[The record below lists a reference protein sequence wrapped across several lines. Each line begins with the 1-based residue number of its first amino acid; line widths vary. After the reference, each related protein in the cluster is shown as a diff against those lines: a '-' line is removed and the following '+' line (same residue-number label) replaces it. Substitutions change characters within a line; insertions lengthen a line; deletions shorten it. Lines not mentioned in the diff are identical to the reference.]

1 MPKGGLMKTYKIK
14 RVKDGKFA
22 NQSRFYG
29 STAWGQ
35 GQLFQQ
41 LKAAKSNM
49 TDLIYKR
56 ESNFPWGAKHES
68 TMTKAEIKSQP
79 KNWGTLQLI
88 EFSSELKDKD
98 LMETR
103 MKILMEA

>member
-1 MPKGGLMKTYKIK
+1 
-14 RVKDGKFA
+14 
-22 NQSRFYG
+22 
-29 STAWGQ
+29 
-35 GQLFQQ
+35 
-41 LKAAKSNM
+41 
-49 TDLIYKR
+49 
-56 ESNFPWGAKHES
+56 
-68 TMTKAEIKSQP
+68 MTKAEIKSQP